1 MRLNTSI
8 QVHMYHCY
16 KSIKKKLQG
25 FRNKLEEHKLKEY
38 KIEFIFFFK
47 SFFFYSY
54 APVYKQYHYF
64 LWRTLLFVSCIMDAM
79 LNYKDFDMVFNVE
92 FSPFL

>member
-1 MRLNTSI
+1 
-8 QVHMYHCY
+8 MYHCY

-38 KIEFIFFFK
+38 KIEFIFFFYI
-47 SFFFYSY
+47 FFFFTLML
-54 APVYKQYHYF
+54 QYISNTTTF